1 MPPHHLVLFRQTFEL
16 PYLNTHDTR
25 MAPITFEAYSLTG
38 GIGKQDGFPYLHYTG
53 GYVSQIKLRDSNRFV
68 NMAKAAGVD
77 GPNRGLWM
85 GGGQLRL
92 TKDLNLGVMNYA
104 VPDTLNILY
113 SEGNMTFRPTHEVS
127 ITTQLQCTYQSSL
140 GDDLLTGTDFDT
152 YQVAGE
158 LAGSFRNGILRVA
171 FSTTTSDA
179 DIQTLYGVSPSPLKI
194 MLNDF
199 GRAGEE
205 AWLVGLSYNFKNFG
219 LEELSGFVN
228 FAQGFGA
235 RNLPNEEEF
244 DITID
249 YRFTK
254 GSLHH
259 WWFRLRN
266 AFGNEING
274 DKTENQVRVTLNY
287 DLSIL

>member
-1 MPPHHLVLFRQTFEL
+1 
-16 PYLNTHDTR
+16 
-25 MAPITFEAYSLTG
+25 
-38 GIGKQDGFPYLHYTG
+38 
-53 GYVSQIKLRDSNRFV
+53 
-68 NMAKAAGVD
+68 
-77 GPNRGLWM
+77 
-85 GGGQLRL
+85 
-92 TKDLNLGVMNYA
+92 
-104 VPDTLNILY
+104 
-113 SEGNMTFRPTHEVS
+113 
-127 ITTQLQCTYQSSL
+127 
-140 GDDLLTGTDFDT
+140 
-152 YQVAGE
+152 
-158 LAGSFRNGILRVA
+158 
-171 FSTTTSDA
+171 
-179 DIQTLYGVSPSPLKI
+179 

-205 AWLVGLSYNFKNFG
+205 AWLVGLSYNFKAFG

-254 GSLHH
+254 GPLNH

-274 DKTENQVRVTLNY
+274 DQTENQVRVTLNY